1 MATAGSDTTS
11 TPSNPLAG
19 QIVRDVVI
27 RLAGNSQDGIQ
38 AIGGF
43 LARLAGRSDQ
53 EVMTF
58 MTIPATISGGPS
70 IFQVRMGSGEILSPG
85 DRSDLLVAF
94 YQHSYDAHRAQL
106 RDGGILLY
114 DSDHVK
120 PDESDKRVRCVGVP
134 ITTATVEAV
143 GGNAKDK
150 GKNIYVLG
158 LLARLFNLNVEKLKG
173 IMQERFGKK
182 SEDVLRNALQT
193 FDAGFAYDLGDEL
206 RTAFQFGP
214 ARTDKTADGRPIV
227 TMDGNQ
233 AIVMGLITA
242 GVRFGAAYP
251 ITPASSIMEDL
262 RGALPKYGGMYVQ
275 CEDEIA
281 AIATAL
287 GFSYAGHVAVTN
299 TSGPGMSLKMEALGW
314 GVMAEMPLVI
324 VNVQRGGPSTGLPTM
339 VEQSDLLQA
348 VGGTHGDAPRIV
360 LAPYSVG
367 DCFYAA
373 YEAVQLAKEYSVPV
387 IVLSD
392 QALSTRIGAYPE
404 PDLQKLYVKP
414 GLDLKPHNGDYLAY
428 SLAQPTHHLPPGT
441 PMVGAKYPLVTGLE
455 HDEAGHPNASA
466 PNHQKMTARRREKI
480 KALAAKLPV
489 PEIYGDTEGD
499 LLLVGW
505 GSTFGQIREA
515 TNALRAQ
522 GRKVGHLHIRHISPL
537 PLGLEQIFAKFRQID
552 VVEINDESLYGF
564 GQLATI
570 LRGRYANPAIRSI
583 TKTDGLTFKVKE
595 IVDGVARLDATPVA
609 R

>member
-1 MATAGSDTTS
+1 MASAGSDTLPATNS
-11 TPSNPLAG
+11 PLAG

-94 YQHSYDAHRAQL
+94 YQHSYETHRAQL
-106 RDGGILLY
+106 RDGGVLLY

-120 PDESDKRVRCVGVP
+120 PDETDKRVRHVGVP

-150 GKNIYVLG
+150 GKNIFTLG
-158 LLARLFNLNVEKLKG
+158 LLARLFNLNIEKLKG

-182 SEDVLRNALQT
+182 SEDILRNALQT
-193 FDAGFAYDLGDEL
+193 FDAGYAHDLGDEV
-206 RTAFQFGP
+206 RAHFAFGP
-214 ARTDKTADGRPIV
+214 ARTESTDGRPIV

-233 AIVMGLITA
+233 AIVLGLITG

-275 CEDEIA
+275 AEDEIA
-281 AIATAL
+281 AISIAL
-287 GFSYAGHVAVTN
+287 GFSYSGHVAVTN

-314 GVMAEMPLVI
+314 GIMAEMPLVI

-348 VGGTHGDAPRIV
+348 IGGTHGDAPRIV

-387 IVLSD
+387 ILLSD
-392 QALSTRIGAYPE
+392 QALSTRIGAYPQ
-404 PDLQKLYVKP
+404 PDLQKLYVDP
-414 GLDLKPHNGDYLAY
+414 GLKLSPREGEYLAY
-428 SLAQPTHHLPPGT
+428 SHQTPTHHVPPGT
-441 PMVGAKYPLVTGLE
+441 PMRGGKYPLVTGLE

-466 PNHQKMTARRREKI
+466 PNHQKMTARRREKL

-489 PEIYGDTEGD
+489 PEVYGDQEGD
-499 LLLVGW
+499 VLLVGW
-505 GSTFGQIREA
+505 GSPFGQIREA

-522 GRKVGHLHIRHISPL
+522 GRKVGHLHLRHISPL
-537 PLGLEQIFAKFRQID
+537 PNGLERIFARFRQID
-552 VVEINDESLYGF
+552 VVEINDEGLYGY
-564 GQLATI
+564 GQLASL
-570 LRGRYANPAIRSI
+570 LRSRYANPALRSI

-595 IVDGVARLDATPVA
+595 ILDGVARLDAIPLP
-609 R
+609 

>member
-1 MATAGSDTTS
+1 MASAGSDSPPATTS
-11 TPSNPLAG
+11 PLAS
-19 QIVRDVVI
+19 QTVRDVVI

-94 YQHSYDAHRAQL
+94 YQHSYETHRAQL
-106 RDGGILLY
+106 RDGGVLLY

-120 PDESDKRVRCVGVP
+120 PDENDKRVRHVGVP

-150 GKNIYVLG
+150 GKNIFTLG
-158 LLARLFNLNVEKLKG
+158 LLARLFNLNIEKLKG

-182 SEDVLRNALQT
+182 SEDILRNALQT
-193 FDAGFAYDLGDEL
+193 FDAGYAHDLGDEV
-206 RTAFQFGP
+206 RANFAFGP
-214 ARTDKTADGRPIV
+214 ARTESTDGRPIV

-233 AIVMGLITA
+233 AIVLGLITG

-275 CEDEIA
+275 AEDEIA
-281 AIATAL
+281 AIAIAL
-287 GFSYAGHVAVTN
+287 GFSYSGHVAVTN

-360 LAPYSVG
+360 LAPCSVG

-387 IVLSD
+387 ILLSD
-392 QALSTRIGAYPE
+392 QALATRIGAYPQ
-404 PDLQKLYVKP
+404 PDLQKLYVDP
-414 GLDLKPHNGDYLAY
+414 TLTLSPREGEYLAY
-428 SLAQPTHHLPPGT
+428 SHKAPTQHVPPGT
-441 PMVGAKYPLVTGLE
+441 PMLGGKYPLVTGLE

-466 PNHQKMTARRREKI
+466 PNHQKMTARRREKL

-489 PEIYGDTEGD
+489 PEVYGDQEGEV
-499 LLLVGW
+499 LLVGW
-505 GSTFGQIREA
+505 GSPFGQIREA

-522 GRKVGHLHIRHISPL
+522 GRKIGHLHIRHISPL
-537 PLGLEQIFAKFRQID
+537 PSGLERIFARFRQID
-552 VVEINDESLYGF
+552 VVEINDEGLYGY
-564 GQLATI
+564 GQLASL
-570 LRGRYANPAIRSI
+570 LRARYANPAIRSI

-595 IVDGVARLDATPVA
+595 IIDGVARLDALPLS
-609 R
+609 

>member
-1 MATAGSDTTS
+1 MATAVPAPSSAPS
-11 TPSNPLAG
+11 TPGNS
-19 QIVRDVVI
+19 QTVRDVVI

-70 IFQVRMGSGEILSPG
+70 IFQVRMGSGAILSPG

-106 RDGGILLY
+106 RDGGVLLY

-120 PDESDKRVRCVGVP
+120 PDETDTRVRAIGVP
-134 ITTATVEAV
+134 ITSATVEAV
-143 GGNAKDK
+143 GGSAKDK
-150 GKNIYVLG
+150 GKNIFVLG

-182 SEDVLRNALQT
+182 NEDILRNATLT
-193 FDAGFAYDLGDEL
+193 FDSGYAYDLGDEV
-206 RTAFQFGP
+206 RAAFEFGP
-214 ARTDKTADGRPIV
+214 GRQTAAADARPIV

-233 AIVMGLITA
+233 AIVMGLITG

-262 RGALPKYGGMYVQ
+262 RGALPKYGGLYVQ
-275 CEDEIA
+275 AEDEIA
-281 AIATAL
+281 AIAIAL

-348 VGGTHGDAPRIV
+348 VCGTHGDAPRIV

-367 DCFYAA
+367 DCFHAA
-373 YEAVQLAKEYSVPV
+373 YEAVQLAREYSVPV
-387 IVLSD
+387 ILLSD
-392 QALSTRIGAYPE
+392 QALSTRIGAFPE
-404 PDLQKLYVKP
+404 PDLQALYIKP
-414 GLDLKPHNGDYLAY
+414 GITLAAREGEYLAY
-428 SLAQPTHHLPPGT
+428 SHAKPTQHVPPGT
-441 PMVGAKYPLVTGLE
+441 PMLGGKYPLVTGLE
-455 HDEAGHPNASA
+455 HDEAGHPNASPA
-466 PNHQKMTARRREKI
+466 NHQKMTARRREKI

-489 PEIYGDTEGD
+489 PEVYGDQDGEV
-499 LLLVGW
+499 LLVGW

-522 GRKVGHLHIRHISPL
+522 GRKAGHLHFRHLNPL
-537 PLGLEQIFAKFRQID
+537 PNGIAPILARFRQID
-552 VVEINDESLYGF
+552 VVEINDEGLYGY
-564 GQLATI
+564 GQFTTL
-570 LRGRYANPAIRSI
+570 LRACYANPAIRSI
-583 TKTDGLTFKVKE
+583 CKTDGLTFKVTE
-595 IVDGVARLDATPVA
+595 ILAGVARNTAK
-609 R
+609 

>member
-1 MATAGSDTTS
+1 MATAGSDSLATTPTLS
-11 TPSNPLAG
+11 G
-19 QIVRDVVI
+19 QSVRDVVI

-70 IFQVRMGSGEILSPG
+70 IFQVRMGTGEILSPG

-94 YQHSYDAHRAQL
+94 YQHSYEAHRAQL

-120 PDESDKRVRCVGVP
+120 PDETDKRVRHVGVP

-150 GKNIYVLG
+150 GKNIFVLG

-182 SEDVLRNALQT
+182 SEDILRNALQT
-193 FDAGFAYDLGDEL
+193 FEAGHAYDLGDEV
-206 RTAFQFGP
+206 RAAFQFGP
-214 ARTDKTADGRPIV
+214 ARSTRTADGRPIV

-281 AIATAL
+281 AIAVAL

-314 GVMAEMPLVI
+314 GIMAEMPLVI

-360 LAPYSVG
+360 LAPNSVG

-404 PDLQKLYVKP
+404 PDLKKLYIEP
-414 GLDLKPHNGDYLAY
+414 RLELKPREGQYLAY
-428 SLAQPTHHLPPGT
+428 SHAEPTHHVPPGT
-441 PMVGAKYPLVTGLE
+441 PMLGGKYPLVTGLE
-455 HDEAGHPNASA
+455 HDEAGHPNSSA
-466 PNHQKMTARRREKI
+466 PNHQKMTARRRDKL

-489 PEIYGDTEGD
+489 PEVYGDAEGD
-499 LLLVGW
+499 VLLVGW

-515 TNALRAQ
+515 ANALRAQ
-522 GRKVGHLHIRHISPL
+522 GRKVGHLQIRHISPL
-537 PLGLEQIFAKFRQID
+537 PAGLDQVFAKFRQID
-552 VVEINDESLYGF
+552 VIEINDEGLYGY
-564 GQLATI
+564 GQLASL
-570 LRGRYANPAIRSI
+570 LRGVFANPAIRSI
-583 TKTDGLTFKVKE
+583 TKTDGLTFKVAE
-595 IVDGVARLDATPVA
+595 ILAGVARLDATAA